1 MKQQGLVPLCRRT
14 CFRAELKSLWR
25 QHFDLLGKL
34 ADLNK
39 LIWAHILKTLHR
51 FGYGPGDFQAQDTRR
66 LAESDMLG
74 ERRSAE
80 RPTAIYGPK
89 DSARSL
95 AVIFNRQLDLRAN
108 GAAIGFHANQL
119 DIDPVIV
126 ISGICEEPKGV
137 RIPGRG
143 PSHGRQYVFMSSIAQ
158 VGERRTM
165 PLVQIPDP
173 DR

>member
-1 MKQQGLVPLCRRT
+1 MERQGLVPLCRRT

-25 QHFDLLGKL
+25 QHFKLLGKL
-34 ADLNK
+34 ANLNK

-51 FGYGPGDFQAQDTRR
+51 FGYRPGDFHAHDTHR
-66 LAESDMLG
+66 LAEADMLG

-89 DSARSL
+89 NCARSL
-95 AVIFNRQLDLRAN
+95 AVIFNRQFELSAN

-119 DIDPVIV
+119 DIDPVIA

-137 RIPGRG
+137 RIAG
-143 PSHGRQYVFMSSIAQ
+143 
-158 VGERRTM
+158 
-165 PLVQIPDP
+165 
-173 DR
+173 